1 MAAALPASFLEPLL
15 STSLMEDG
23 ELRQLVLE
31 ILHNILD
38 RHDNRAKLRGIR
50 WPPPPPPLVSSAG
63 LLRLTANVLQDHPQR
78 GGAEDQ
84 TGEDLQAGRG
94 LHEEGSGLWS
104 PPPTPTPDP

>member
-1 MAAALPASFLEPLL
+1 MAAALPPSFLDPLF
-15 STSLMEDG
+15 SISLMEDG

-50 WPPPPPPLVSSAG
+50 WELRRRSLLVSSGG
-63 LLRLTANVLQDHPQR
+63 LPVTTGVLQDHPQR

-84 TGEDLQAGRG
+84 TGEDQQTGRG
-94 LHEEGSGLWS
+94 LHEEGLTFQLWS
-104 PPPTPTPDP
+104 DLL